1 MDESSQPPR
10 SERIARHVLVV
21 AVLFLIV
28 SLLGSFIKVPY
39 AVESPGPVTDTL
51 GDLDDGTQ
59 LVRVEG
65 AKTYP
70 TDGHLYFTTVRI
82 LGGPDRHISVWEW
95 VSGHLDSDSRVVPE
109 ESVFGEDRSAE
120 EVEELNSALMEGSQH
135 TSIAVALRSLDK
147 KVGQENVVA
156 RVAKGMPADGALQL
170 EDVVLSVDGERPGSL
185 EELVDAIGDR
195 EVGDE
200 VTLVVRRD
208 GSKKSVTLQA
218 ADIGNDRAG
227 IGVVLEPKYDY
238 PFEVRIDAGHVGGPS
253 AGMMFAL
260 AVRDRL
266 TPGAM
271 TKGESVAGTGTISD
285 SGKVGPIGG
294 IAQKMVGAH
303 EGGADWFLAPDANCS
318 DVVGHVPDELGVVAV
333 ETYDEAVTA
342 VESIAKGETSDLP
355 TCEDRQAAK
364 D

>member
-1 MDESSQPPR
+1 MLDEPSQPPR
-10 SERIARHVLVV
+10 SERIARYILVI

-51 GDLDDGTQ
+51 GELDDGTQ

-70 TDGHLYFTTVRI
+70 TDGDLYFTTVRI
-82 LGGPDRHISVWEW
+82 LGGPGRHISVWEW
-95 VSGHLDSDSRVVPE
+95 VSGKLDPNSRVVPE
-109 ESVFGEDRSAE
+109 DSVFGEDRSAE

-135 TSIAVALRSLDK
+135 TSIAVALRSLGK
-147 KVGQENVVA
+147 EVTQENVVA
-156 RVAKGMPADGALQL
+156 RIAKGMPADGALQL
-170 EDVVLSVDGERPGSL
+170 EDVILSVDGERPGSL
-185 EELVDAIGDR
+185 EELVTAIGDR
-195 EVGDE
+195 KVGDE

-208 GSKKSVTLQA
+208 GSKKTVTLEA

-294 IAQKMVGAH
+294 IQQKMVGADQA
-303 EGGADWFLAPDANCS
+303 GADWFLAPEANCS
-318 DVVGHVPDELGVVAV
+318 DVVGHVPDGLDVVAV
-333 ETYDEAVTA
+333 DTYDDAVTA
-342 VESIAKGETSDLP
+342 VDSIAKGDGADLP
-355 TCEDRQAAK
+355 SCEDK
-364 D
+364 